1 MKPAPTG
8 TTAPDELHLL
18 ATERLGAEGQRYT
31 SSRRAVIQTL
41 ADSDRPLTIL
51 EILDATP
58 SLAQSS
64 AYRNL
69 TELMTVGLVH
79 RIVIGDEHSRYEL
92 AEDLTEHHHHL
103 VCTSCGRVDDVTLAD
118 DLEAQLD
125 SALHLAAQ
133 QLGFTPEH
141 HRLDLMGRCK
151 DCA

>member
-1 MKPAPTG
+1 MTSAASGLKE
-8 TTAPDELHLL
+8 PDELHTL
-18 ATERLGAEGQRYT
+18 ATQRLGAEGQRYT

-69 TELMTVGLVH
+69 TELMTAGLVH

-103 VCTSCGRVDDVTLAD
+103 VCTSCGRVDDVTLND
-118 DLEAQLD
+118 ELESELD
-125 SALHLAAQ
+125 AALHRAAAER
-133 QLGFTPEH
+133 GFTPEH

-151 DCA
+151 DCN

>member
-1 MKPAPTG
+1 MNPAARG
-8 TTAPDELHLL
+8 TRAPDELHTL
-18 ATERLGAEGQRYT
+18 ATQRLGAEGQRYT

-41 ADSDRPLTIL
+41 ADSDRPLTII

-69 TELMTVGLVH
+69 TELIAAGLVH

-103 VCTSCGRVDDVTLAD
+103 VCTNCGRVDDVTLND
-118 DLEAQLD
+118 QLEERLD
-125 SALHLAAQ
+125 EALHLAAEAQ
-133 QLGFTPEH
+133 GFTPEH